1 MNFFF
6 NWTILLKEMGRQV
19 PFYILQKI
27 IFIKFTGY
35 VHDQGS
41 IDLEEWGGGGGNLVA
56 SKSF

>member
-1 MNFFF
+1 
-6 NWTILLKEMGRQV
+6 MGRQV

-41 IDLEEWGGGGGNLVA
+41 IDLEEGGGGESGCQQEFLVP
-56 SKSF
+56 SKSYTSLL